1 MHTCMKYLLGAAGV
15 AAASAFTA
23 SLAPMTGPASV
34 GVRGKAVSARSS
46 VRSSARGYVGPV
58 MMASRQVSNN
68 TLRASLPNNVHDH
81 HIGLLWLCARV
92 SILPD

>member
-23 SLAPMTGPASV
+23 PMTGPAGV

-58 MMASRQVSNN
+58 MMASRQVS
-68 TLRASLPNNVHDH
+68 TYILRATLPNSVHDH
-81 HIGLLWLCARV
+81 QIGLLWLCARV
-92 SILPD
+92 SLLPD

>member
-23 SLAPMTGPASV
+23 PRTGHAGI

>member
-23 SLAPMTGPASV
+23 PMTGPAGI